1 MIASVTAM
9 ADSPSFTYIG
19 AEYVPSGEIEVQD
32 GSLKF
37 NLDASGYA
45 IHASVEL
52 GIFFI
57 QASRTELESDKTFFG
72 IKAEDTSSTLAAGLT
87 FELPQTQIYGLIRGR
102 YDEFE
107 LSGLRDDKDD
117 GGIIG
122 GEVGVR
128 INVTN
133 FLEINA
139 NVGKPSTDEGSSYGI
154 GAQFFV
160 SEHVGITFDLRSIE
174 ADQDDIKA
182 KFDTTSIGLRYTF

>member
-87 FELPQTQIYGLIRGR
+87 FELPQTQIYGLVRGR

>member
-87 FELPQTQIYGLIRGR
+87 FELPQTQIYGLVRGR

-139 NVGKPSTDEGSSYGI
+139 NVGKPNTDEGSSYGI